1 MIMILYLCNKS
12 CQILCI
18 QHFMETYCQKM
29 YRGYL
34 EKDPEYKIPPLAK
47 RSPDPA
53 DDMKPMVT
61 GIKIHEHGSEVAL
74 VLEGRNLWFCYQLSI
89 NGENT
94 STPACDISGT
104 SIKLNFDKG
113 SRTSL
118 SSLTDGEEIKV
129 KVHNH
134 FLKSPSP
141 TVLKVQKKVRSI
153 CCSHSLTLVCFILLC
168 AFLQANR
175 FTGV

>member
-1 MIMILYLCNKS
+1 
-12 CQILCI
+12 
-18 QHFMETYCQKM
+18 METYCPKM

-47 RSPDPA
+47 KSPESVESI
-53 DDMKPMVT
+53 KPMVS
-61 GIKIHEHGSEVAL
+61 GITIHEHGSEIAL
-74 VLEGRNLWFCYQLSI
+74 VLEGRNLWFCYQFSV

-104 SIKLNFDKG
+104 SIKLNIDKD

-118 SSLTDGEEIKV
+118 SSLTDGEEVKV

-134 FLKSPSP
+134 FFKSPSP
-141 TVLKVQKKVRSI
+141 AVVKVQKKVCSLCSSI
-153 CCSHSLTLVCFILLC
+153 FSHGYISVLIL
-168 AFLQANR
+168 FS
-175 FTGV
+175 